1 MLRSTSVRY
10 SIACSEPSRRSCRAG
25 ALDRQDAGLLGR
37 IGAAV
42 LALAQS
48 QPGDRQLEAG
58 AHRRRGVA
66 RQGAVA
72 QRLAG
77 RGQQLD
83 RGALV
88 ALFEFGDRGLATQAP
103 VGAAP
108 GRGEFT
114 AQPLELATAEELVV
128 DLGLGRELPQ
138 QFDHAAVLR
147 RMHRWRG
154 DTGVAA
160 AGDRQERT
168 TQNSA
173 ERHGSRGGGVP
184 HCRVASRRVTGHS
197 GRHQPGGKQE
207 QAVARRQHVATGDRR
222 AIDVDDHLDA
232 LELRLPFAQQSQQ
245 PVHGRARR
253 HLEPHRAATGDLL
266 QGRQE
271 GEFDAEL
278 AGHRPTDHGRRR
290 GIGHVSAGKPL
301 AIGSPPATIR
311 RWARTRNSCRG
322 CKGSGDEVAATRAT
336 WKATG
341 SGADAK
347 PRDKRLDSVLPMQFE
362 HEGALIWSE
371 QAHRAS
377 LRSALWELTLYV
389 SGLLGFLLLLAIKW
403 LPAWLY
409 IGLGCLFVLAW
420 VMHRIHRAGERPA
433 QLWREQAEVVPGAL
447 VYANKELHAVG
458 PEPASNA
465 GFVFTFDADLAADP
479 ERMQTIAR
487 RCFELHD
494 PATKAT
500 PDERELQRRSVAWSE
515 DRTPDNRTCSIG

>member
-1 MLRSTSVRY
+1 MGKN
-10 SIACSEPSRRSCRAG
+10 P
-25 ALDRQDAGLLGR
+25 
-37 IGAAV
+37 
-42 LALAQS
+42 
-48 QPGDRQLEAG
+48 
-58 AHRRRGVA
+58 
-66 RQGAVA
+66 
-72 QRLAG
+72 
-77 RGQQLD
+77 
-83 RGALV
+83 
-88 ALFEFGDRGLATQAP
+88 EF
-103 VGAAP
+103 VS
-108 GRGEFT
+108 
-114 AQPLELATAEELVV
+114 
-128 DLGLGRELPQ
+128 
-138 QFDHAAVLR
+138 
-147 RMHRWRG
+147 W
-154 DTGVAA
+154 
-160 AGDRQERT
+160 
-168 TQNSA
+168 
-173 ERHGSRGGGVP
+173 
-184 HCRVASRRVTGHS
+184 
-197 GRHQPGGKQE
+197 
-207 QAVARRQHVATGDRR
+207 
-222 AIDVDDHLDA
+222 
-232 LELRLPFAQQSQQ
+232 
-245 PVHGRARR
+245 
-253 HLEPHRAATGDLL
+253 L
-266 QGRQE
+266 QG
-271 GEFDAEL
+271 
-278 AGHRPTDHGRRR
+278 
-290 GIGHVSAGKPL
+290 
-301 AIGSPPATIR
+301 IR
-311 RWARTRNSCRG
+311 
-322 CKGSGDEVAATRAT
+322 DEVAATRAT

-515 DRTPDNRTCSIG
+515 DRTPDNPHVFDRVKVPTAMSGNDATFFTMVTIARESLVGGVIDRSIYPLLARRASRDCAELLPQSYWA